1 LTTSPAAAR
10 CPRCGRPLR
19 GATLEGL
26 CPACLMRQAL
36 TTGDMPDATHAA
48 TDAAPDPR
56 VTFTSFLTTSAWTLV
71 TLLAD
76 DEECVTYLARESRE
90 EHDSRLAQLVVRKPH
105 VPATEAEEVRQ
116 QLRRR
121 LMAFRKLR
129 HPGLAP
135 VLDGGLTEDGHPFLA
150 TAFVMAAPLVDLD
163 MEGIAAEI
171 LRNTLDQAREA
182 LQALHEAGLAHGR
195 IRTSTVLARRTRGG
209 ATAVVTGFAPVD
221 PLPLLSNGIADDL
234 ERFQRLT
241 TTLRV

>member
-1 LTTSPAAAR
+1 LTNSPAAAR

-36 TTGDMPDATHAA
+36 TTGETPDATNE
-48 TDAAPDPR
+48 PS
-56 VTFTSFLTTSAWTLV
+56 VTFTSFFTTSTWTLV

-90 EHDSRLAQLVVRKPH
+90 DRQDSEARLAQLVVRKPH
-105 VPATEAEEVRQ
+105 VTTTDAADVRQ

-121 LMAFRKLR
+121 LEVFRRLR

-171 LRNTLDQAREA
+171 LRKALDQAREA

-195 IRTSTVLARRTRGG
+195 VRTSTVLARRTRGG

-221 PLPLLSNGIADDL
+221 RLPLLSDGIADDL
-234 ERFQRLT
+234 EHFQRLT